1 MAFHLHLLDTIYT
14 QQQLRAALEGEV
26 FQTPHVAL
34 AGRSNVGKSTLI
46 NHLAGRKA
54 LAKISATPGKTRS
67 INCYRVEPQGFMLV
81 DLPGYGY
88 AKRSK
93 AEREQWKRLI
103 EEFLVNS
110 PELKAVALLLD
121 CRIEPQANDQ
131 EMGAFLTQSRLP
143 LLPVLTKADKCKQR
157 DRSHRQKQWMEILRQ
172 NPPLLFS
179 GTTGLGAEAL
189 REALTKLALGA

>member
-1 MAFHLHLLDTIYT
+1 MAFHLKLLDTIYT
-14 QQQLRAALEGEV
+14 QQQLRAALEGEL

-46 NHLAGRKA
+46 NCLAGRKA
-54 LAKISATPGKTRS
+54 LAKISSTPGKTRS
-67 INCYRVEPQGFMLV
+67 INYYEVESHGFALV

-103 EEFLVNS
+103 EEFLTKS
-110 PELKAVALLLD
+110 PGLKAVTLLLD
-121 CRIEPQANDQ
+121 CRIAPQANDQ
-131 EMGAFLTQSRLP
+131 EMAAFLTQSRLP

-157 DRSHRQKQWMEILRQ
+157 ERSQRQKQWTEILRQ
-172 NPPLLFS
+172 NPPLIFS
-179 GTTGLGAEAL
+179 GAIGLGADAL
-189 REALTKLALGA
+189 RESLTKLALGL